1 MMVALAESVLPF
13 TSVTTKNTELDPTS
27 KQSKLDLLSVLVAIL
42 QLSDEPLSTSD
53 TVVLVLPLES
63 RLMVTV

>member
-1 MMVALAESVLPF
+1 MMVALAESVFPF
-13 TSVTTKNTELDPTS
+13 ISVTTRNTELDPTS

>member
-1 MMVALAESVLPF
+1 MVALAESVFPF
-13 TSVTTKNTELDPTS
+13 TSVTTRNTELVPTS
-27 KQSKLDLLSVLVAIL
+27 KQSKLDLLSVLLAIL
-42 QLSDEPLSTSD
+42 QLSVEPLSTSD

>member
-1 MMVALAESVLPF
+1 MVALAESVLPF